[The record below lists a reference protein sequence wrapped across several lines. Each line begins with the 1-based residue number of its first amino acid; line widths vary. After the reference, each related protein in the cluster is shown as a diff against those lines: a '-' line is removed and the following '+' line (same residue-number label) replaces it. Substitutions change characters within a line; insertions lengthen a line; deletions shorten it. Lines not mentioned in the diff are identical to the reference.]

1 MSAVQVS
8 FEISPIFQRITS
20 GLDPERARAEVTAR
34 IHAQGAAVPDELID
48 EITAEY
54 QKVSTMLADTG
65 VLYSGSCFGQFD
77 GDWSM
82 GSLTIGLQPLSY
94 RDPEVAIA
102 GMTKILAAEHG
113 RHADVSA
120 LTLPCG
126 QATLVIRQSP
136 DLRLPAEFSDSGED
150 LPIDVAQLQAFIPVP
165 PSSVPGAQTLVTLTF
180 STPST
185 DHWADYC
192 ELLVPLLNS
201 MRFRPAQEAEL
212 GAPSGAPAPEASPAP
227 SVAGGPT
234 TAFG

>member
-20 GLDPERARAEVTAR
+20 GLDRERARAEATAR

-82 GSLTIGLQPLSY
+82 GSLTIGVQPLSY

-113 RHADVSA
+113 RHAEVSA
-120 LTLPCG
+120 ITLPCG
-126 QATLVIRQSP
+126 WATLVIQQSP

-165 PSSVPGAQTLVTLTF
+165 PSSVPGAQTLVTVTF

-201 MRFRPAQEAEL
+201 IRFRPAQEAGL
-212 GAPSGAPAPEASPAP
+212 GAPAPEAAP
-227 SVAGGPT
+227 SAAGGPA

>member
-20 GLDPERARAEVTAR
+20 GLDPEHARAEVTAR
-34 IHAQGAAVPDELID
+34 LHAQSAAVPDELID

-82 GSLTIGLQPLSY
+82 GSLTIGVQPLSY

-113 RHADVSA
+113 RHAEVSA
-120 LTLPCG
+120 ITLPCG
-126 QATLVIRQSP
+126 RATLVIRQSP

-165 PSSVPGAQTLVTLTF
+165 PSSVPGAQTLVTVTF

-192 ELLVPLLNS
+192 ALLVPLLNS

-212 GAPSGAPAPEASPAP
+212 GAPAPEAAP
-227 SVAGGPT
+227 SVAGGSAP
-234 TAFG
+234 AFG